1 MIFQSPL
8 FYYILA
14 ITPIILA
21 IYILK
26 LTLSIFLGL
35 ILTTIGFA
43 QQNGVISGRIID
55 KDTKEGVPGASV
67 YLSQTTL
74 GAQANADGEY
84 SFAYKAS
91 GDYTF
96 VVSMVGY
103 KTIQQKISV
112 EPGSTYSFNISLTP
126 FVVQLETIVV
136 KSSNKEWVKNFES
149 FEKFFIGEDNFASD
163 VVIENPEVLTFK
175 QDPRL
180 KRINVTA
187 VAPLIVRNNA
197 LGYVIRIDFA
207 SVYFN
212 PYDKTGLYTMYT
224 NYQDLSSPSS
234 PKQTKE
240 WAKNRKSAYLGS
252 SMHFFRSLLNNTLRK
267 DGFTYLPEGGVVEP
281 FDDMETI
288 VQFYPKNWRAMVANK
303 YSAYTL
309 SRSPVFVGYQL
320 RINRGKKV
328 ENPSAVTSITLQ
340 VKAPFVFINTSGQ
353 VHNPADF
360 LFNGKWSTER
370 VSRLLPSD
378 YDVE

>member
-1 MIFQSPL
+1 L
-8 FYYILA
+8 
-14 ITPIILA
+14 PIN
-21 IYILK
+21 ILK
-26 LTLSIFLGL
+26 LTLSILIGL

-43 QQNGVISGRIID
+43 QQNGIISGRIID

-67 YLSQTTL
+67 YLSQTTH
-74 GAQANADGEY
+74 GAQSNADGTY
-84 SFAYKAS
+84 SFNFKTA
-91 GDYTF
+91 GDYTL
-96 VVSMVGY
+96 VVSVVGY
-103 KTIQQKISV
+103 KTIQQKISL
-112 EPGSTYSFNISLTP
+112 ESGSTYSFNISITAL
-126 FVVQLETIVV
+126 VVQLETIVV
-136 KSSNKEWVKNFES
+136 KSSNKEWIKNFES

-197 LGYVIRIDFA
+197 LGYMIRIDFV

-224 NYQDLSSPSS
+224 NFQDLSSPNS
-234 PKQTKE
+234 PKQSKAWQKT
-240 WAKNRKSAYLGS
+240 RKTAYFGS

-267 DGFTYLPEGGVVEP
+267 DGFTYLPEGGVIEP

-288 VQFYPKNWRAMVANK
+288 VQFYPNNWAAMLSAK
-303 YSAYTL
+303 YSAFSL
-309 SRSPVFVGYQL
+309 SRSPAYVGYQL

-340 VKAPFVFINTSGQ
+340 GKTPFVFINASGQ
-353 VHNPADF
+353 VRNPADF